1 MNMKE
6 IREKAK
12 GVGVTVAVG
21 WSKTQAVRAIQVNE
35 GFDPC
40 YGRGLWNVCG
50 QPDCC
55 FRTDCIKLKADD

>member
-12 GVGVTVAVG
+12 PLGVKIAVG
-21 WSKTQAVRAIQVNE
+21 WSKTTAVRAIQTAE

-40 YGRGLWNVCG
+40 YGRGLYTVCG

-55 FRTDCIKLKADD
+55 FRSDCEKIPGEE